1 MIRTPRSTRRLG
13 AASTQVLFVI
23 VAVLSLTAVLAAFSL
38 RTPGDG
44 SLLDDAENSTGGPRV
59 VALLPFAA
67 DQLIALGHAPV
78 AVPELRG
85 ETPEPWSGIPTVA
98 MDHSAGPN
106 IEQIIAARPDVV
118 ITSSVYAQFVPGIET
133 QTGADVMIMD
143 IDRAEDVVASLRTL
157 GELTRATDRADEII
171 ASLPGDASGE
181 PGDGGPSVLP
191 IFGTPHAFYT
201 FLPDSYL
208 GDLIQRAGGTLLTEE
223 FESHS
228 VYRGLAPITM
238 ELVIERDPDLI
249 LVIFHGP
256 EETARQML
264 QRDPLWGSLTAVRE
278 GNVVFL
284 QDDLYAMRPGSELGR
299 ALSGIRDAVNGIS
312 AGGEG

>member
-1 MIRTPRSTRRLG
+1 
-13 AASTQVLFVI
+13 VLFVI
-23 VAVLSLTAVLAAFSL
+23 VAVLSLTAVLTAFSL
-38 RTPGDG
+38 RTPDDESILGETENADG
-44 SLLDDAENSTGGPRV
+44 APRV

-67 DQLIALGHAPV
+67 DQLIELGYPPV

-85 ETPEPWSGIPTVA
+85 QTPLSGSGIPTVA
-98 MDHSAGPN
+98 LDHSAGPN
-106 IEQIIAARPDVV
+106 IEQVIAAQPDVV
-118 ITSSVYAQFVPGIET
+118 ITSSVYAQFVPGIEA

-143 IDRAEDVVASLRTL
+143 IDRISDVEKSLRTL
-157 GELTRATDRADEII
+157 GELTRATERADEII
-171 ASLPGDASGE
+171 ASLPGEASGSS
-181 PGDGGPSVLP
+181 GGGGPTVLP

-256 EETARQML
+256 EETAAQML
-264 QRDPLWGSLTAVRE
+264 RRDPLWGSLTAVRE
-278 GNVVFL
+278 GNVIFL
-284 QDDLYAMRPGSELGR
+284 RDDLYAMRPGSELGR
-299 ALSGIRDAVNGIS
+299 ALSGIRDAVAS
-312 AGGEG
+312 VDVGGEG